1 MSEETLETLLR
12 QRIEDKIEDKA
23 DVFGGFHRQLLAE
36 SARRFTRW
44 DRLAEPEFADF
55 IDLPAV
61 TDALLHAIM
70 AACSDIGLRT
80 IVTAFRSRGT
90 DPALAGM
97 DYDEFH
103 AWAAS
108 EHGRKELLGRFPE
121 LDRLLRL
128 TAARRVEHA
137 RRVLQAAWE
146 DRHLLHNAFAT
157 SGRVVSFVPGLGD
170 PHRGGRTV
178 SFVGWENGATAVYK
192 PQQDSAQP
200 LLEAVRSV
208 ADADGGFFGPLHPA
222 TVARPTHLWQERVQH
237 TDLYETAGPA
247 RYFRRFGR
255 VAALLTMLGA
265 TDLHNE
271 NVIATAEG
279 PVVIDTETLVSLPA
293 TQASPLNR
301 ELEASVLN
309 TLLFPARFSGA
320 TVDVDLSAVGC
331 VSPGG
336 SQKLQS
342 HGLVDAGTDQIRFD
356 QAPAV
361 PQHRTNMAT
370 VRGEQLDPRLW
381 VGEITA
387 GFDEARALLGTHR
400 TAIERVVERTS
411 GWSIRQ
417 VLRPTYLYARFLEA
431 SLHPAHLASPSA
443 RADLLAKLPPRHR
456 GLDAPE
462 ASDAALRDEVAALLD
477 LDVPFY
483 DLPCD
488 SRQLRGSDGRPVVT
502 ASGDPVELPSTPQQ
516 AALRSIAAFFDR
528 PAGRDLTYLGYALGS
543 SVDDVWDVRRP
554 PVHAGPALDDAPGW
568 RADLAEL
575 VVGEA
580 DRPTWLMPRLDGDG
594 LRLGAVDPALHEGGG
609 LLLYLAEAGR
619 AHGTSV
625 IGADPAAVYA
635 TAMPP
640 QLPTATTAAALSP
653 FTGALSAVV
662 TGLELRRRGADPARV
677 VPPTLATDIDVRSLS
692 IDDFDYLN
700 GFAGYLLHRAEYTDD
715 NGLPAIGP
723 LLDRLLDL
731 DGPPTGHEGE
741 LGLAHGRFG
750 RIAALSALA
759 LSGADDSGT
768 DDSGRVREHLDAFAS
783 AYLRHRWQDDSLRD
797 AASRSSW
804 CKGYTGV
811 AFAAAKLLR
820 AVGYSAQQAREALA
834 PEVEHIINNAISGD
848 ISFCHGAAGRLA
860 MLCWLADRLDWPA
873 LRVEAAALHG
883 RFLDRYGEGGWSF
896 GIGSVT
902 DLPSF
907 LYGRSGWYYAQLMLS
922 DRRVEL
928 PLCLGGR

>member
-1 MSEETLETLLR
+1 MSEESLEGLLR
-12 QRIEDKIEDKA
+12 RRTEEMG
-23 DVFGGFHRQLLAE
+23 DVFGGFHRPLLEE
-36 SARRFTRW
+36 SARRFTNW
-44 DRLAEPEFADF
+44 DRLRNPEFADF
-55 IDLPAV
+55 VDVPRV
-61 TDALLHAIM
+61 TDTLLQGVM
-70 AACSDIGLRT
+70 DACSATAVRT
-80 IVTAFRSRGT
+80 LVTAFRSRGG

-97 DYDEFH
+97 GYGEFH
-103 AWAAS
+103 AWAAEEDGS
-108 EHGRKELLGRFPE
+108 KELMGRFPE
-121 LDRLLRL
+121 LGRLLRL
-128 TAARRVEHA
+128 TAERRVEHA
-137 RRVLQAAWE
+137 QRVLQAAWE
-146 DRHLLHNAFAT
+146 DRHRLRDAFGT
-157 SGRVVSFVPGLGD
+157 GGRVVSFVPGLGD
-170 PHRGGRTV
+170 SHRGGRTV
-178 SFVGWENGATAVYK
+178 SFVAWDNGATAVYK
-192 PQQDSAQP
+192 PQQDSMQP
-200 LLEAVRSV
+200 LLEAVRLL
-208 ADADGGFFGPLHPA
+208 ADPDGAFFGPLHPR
-222 TVARPTHLWQERVQH
+222 TVARATHLWQERVQH
-237 TDLYETAGPA
+237 TDLDEPEGPA

-255 VAALLTMLGA
+255 VTALLSMLGA
-265 TDLHNE
+265 TDLHHE
-271 NVIATAEG
+271 NVIATADG

-293 TQASPLNR
+293 AHATAMNR
-301 ELEASVLN
+301 EIEESVLN
-309 TLLFPARFSGA
+309 TMLLPTRFSGA
-320 TVDVDLSAVGC
+320 TIDVDLSGIGC
-331 VSPGG
+331 IRPGG
-336 SQKLQS
+336 SRRLQS
-342 HGLVDAGTDQIRFD
+342 FGLVDAGTDRIRFD
-356 QAPAV
+356 QVPAV

-370 VRGEQLDPRLW
+370 VQGEQVDPRPW
-381 VGEITA
+381 AGEVTA
-387 GFDEARALLGTHR
+387 GYDEARERLSNHR
-400 TAIERVVERTS
+400 AAIERVVERHA
-411 GWSIRQ
+411 GWSVRQ

-431 SLHPAHLASPSA
+431 SLHPAHLASPTA
-443 RADLLAKLPPRHR
+443 RTDLLAKLPPRHR
-456 GLDAPE
+456 GIDSPE
-462 ASDAALRDEVAALLD
+462 ASAAVLRDEVAALAD

-483 DLPCD
+483 DVTCD

-502 ASGDPVELPSTPQQ
+502 ASGQPAELRCTPRQ

-554 PVHAGPALDDAPGW
+554 PVHAGPALTDAPGW
-568 RADLAEL
+568 RAGLAEL

-580 DRPTWLMPRLDGDG
+580 GHPTWLMPRLDGDG

-635 TAMPP
+635 AAMPP

-715 NGLPAIGP
+715 DGLPAVGP